1 MNVSPHS
8 PQPAERS
15 AARINTIQEALDSL
29 VNGGVQLAT
38 ESDVVAGV
46 QPYVVAAPGSEQEV
60 ASVLAYANREG
71 LKVLVRGGGTQLNTG
86 LPPRDGDIL
95 LSTRRLKQVV
105 EYAPHDMTV
114 TVQAGL
120 RLSDLQAHLARAHQW
135 LALDPVLGPGATIGG
150 IISTNVSGARRLRY
164 GGVRDQII
172 GIRVVL
178 PDGTIAKG
186 GGKVVKNVAGYDLPK
201 LFTGAL
207 GTLGVIVAATFRLY
221 PLRTASRTV
230 VLTASTPAPLCELA
244 VRIIASTLEPTV
256 LDVMDLRT
264 GGLYVM
270 TARFEMEPESA
281 DEQAATLVEMAR
293 AEATHPPPG
302 GRQAHAPTNHVL
314 DVQTMQG
321 EAEERLWRQ
330 VAVDYPLTS
339 DATNTL
345 IVKASVLPTEL
356 ASWLQ
361 SLEHTAQQ
369 TDLTISWRAHAGHG
383 LVFVRL
389 TGDEAAL
396 ATAVDQ
402 MRSAAAA
409 GQGSLVVID
418 APPVLASKVDV
429 WGTLPAQTF
438 EVMRRLKVRFDPNYV
453 LNPGRFVGG
462 I

>member
-1 MNVSPHS
+1 MKDGQGGGTDGRKVTSLPPLQ
-8 PQPAERS
+8 PQAL
-15 AARINTIQEALDSL
+15 QEALDSL
-29 VNGGVQLAT
+29 VEGGVQLAT

-46 QPYVVAAPGSEQEV
+46 QPYVVAVPGSEQEV

-95 LSTRRLKQVV
+95 LSTTRLNQVV

-120 RLSDLQAHLARAHQW
+120 RLVDLQSHLARARQW
-135 LALDPVLGPGATIGG
+135 LALDPVLSPRATIGG

-178 PDGTIAKG
+178 SDGTIAKG

-221 PLRTASRTV
+221 PLRAASRTV
-230 VLTASTPAPLCELA
+230 VLTSSTPVPLCELA
-244 VRIIASTLEPTV
+244 VRVIASTLEPTV
-256 LDVMDLRT
+256 LDIMNLRT

-293 AEATHPPPG
+293 AEATRDKSGSYERPYYI
-302 GRQAHAPTNHVL
+302 
-314 DVQTMQG
+314 DVQTMQ
-321 EAEERLWRQ
+321 
-330 VAVDYPLTS
+330 
-339 DATNTL
+339 
-345 IVKASVLPTEL
+345 
-356 ASWLQ
+356 
-361 SLEHTAQQ
+361 
-369 TDLTISWRAHAGHG
+369 
-383 LVFVRL
+383 
-389 TGDEAAL
+389 
-396 ATAVDQ
+396 
-402 MRSAAAA
+402 
-409 GQGSLVVID
+409 
-418 APPVLASKVDV
+418 
-429 WGTLPAQTF
+429 
-438 EVMRRLKVRFDPNYV
+438 
-453 LNPGRFVGG
+453 
-462 I
+462 

>member
-1 MNVSPHS
+1 MKDGQGGGTDGRKVTSLPPLQ
-8 PQPAERS
+8 PQAL
-15 AARINTIQEALDSL
+15 QEALDSL
-29 VNGGVQLAT
+29 VEGGVQLAT

-46 QPYVVAAPGSEQEV
+46 QPYVVATPGSEQEV
-60 ASVLAYANREG
+60 ATLLAYANREG

-95 LSTRRLKQVV
+95 LSTRRLNQVV

-120 RLSDLQAHLARAHQW
+120 RLVNLQSHLARARQW
-135 LALDPVLGPGATIGG
+135 LALDPVLSPGATIGG

-221 PLRTASRTV
+221 PLRAASRTV

-244 VRIIASTLEPTV
+244 VRVIASTLEPTV
-256 LDVMDLRT
+256 LDVMSLRT

-281 DEQAATLVEMAR
+281 DEQAAALAEMA
-293 AEATHPPPG
+293 T
-302 GRQAHAPTNHVL
+302 TL
-314 DVQTMQG
+314 SDIQTMQG
-321 EAEERLWRQ
+321 EPEARLWRQ
-330 VAVDYPLTS
+330 VAIDFVLAS
-339 DATNTL
+339 DAPNAIIL
-345 IVKASVLPTEL
+345 KASVLPTDVV
-356 ASWLQ
+356 SWLE

-369 TDLTISWRAHAGHG
+369 ESLNLSWRAHAGHG
-383 LVFVRL
+383 LVFARL
-389 TGDEAAL
+389 MGDEAAL
-396 ATAVDQ
+396 VTAVDQ
-402 MRSAAAA
+402 LRSAVAT

-418 APPVLASKVDV
+418 APPALANKVDV
-429 WGTLPAQTF
+429 WGSLPGQTL
-438 EVMRRLKVRFDPNYV
+438 EVMRRLKVRFDPNYI

>member
-1 MNVSPHS
+1 MKDGQDGGTDGRKVTSLQ
-8 PQPAERS
+8 PQSAERS
-15 AARINTIQEALDSL
+15 GARINTIQEALDSL
-29 VNGGVQLAT
+29 VDGGVQLAT

-95 LSTRRLKQVV
+95 LSTARLKQVV

-120 RLSDLQAHLARAHQW
+120 RLADLQAHLARARQW
-135 LALDPVLGPGATIGG
+135 LALDPVLSRGATIGG

-172 GIRVVL
+172 GIRIVL

-221 PLRTASRTV
+221 PLRAASRTV

-244 VRIIASTLEPTV
+244 VRVIASTLEPTV
-256 LDVMDLRT
+256 LDIMNLRT

-293 AEATHPPPG
+293 AEASSRPYYS
-302 GRQAHAPTNHVL
+302 

-330 VAVDYPLTS
+330 VAVDYPLAS
-339 DATNTL
+339 DAANTL

-356 ASWLQ
+356 VSWLQ
-361 SLEHTAQQ
+361 SLEQ
-369 TDLTISWRAHAGHG
+369 TGLTISWRAHAGHG
-383 LVFVRL
+383 LVFARL

-402 MRSAAAA
+402 LRSAAAA

-418 APPVLASKVDV
+418 APPALASKVDV
-429 WGTLPAQTF
+429 WGSLPAQTL
-438 EVMRRLKVRFDPNYV
+438 EVMRRLKVRFDPNYI